1 MSAEIETPAAPAAT
15 APTADLKTS
24 FDASFPDDG
33 LDTPPEA
40 PVREAAVENPPERK
54 SPDTSTSSAKSKET
68 DSSKGATSADASAA
82 SKTST
87 GKADSSSAD
96 DAEAPTDFTP
106 PQVGSSKDL
115 KAWATRVGKW
125 AQKMTSKAATLENE
139 LKQARSQPPKQ
150 AEDTANLS
158 KELAAAKK
166 QLEEYEHNLRLTKY
180 ERSNEYREKYQRPY
194 ETAIARANKEVKE
207 LIAYEPNPEDPENPR
222 ERAATEAD
230 FAEIYNLPLG
240 QATKLARARF
250 GDAAT
255 IMLQHRQNIRQLAES
270 AYQAVEEYRA
280 KGGEEEQRT
289 KAEAAQ
295 RETAMGQMFEKA
307 REGHAKRAPKLFMER
322 DGDEEGN
329 ALLAKGRD
337 FAASVF
343 GGSEGLTAP
352 QVSFRDAMAY
362 NRLSCYPRLVRDVKK
377 LESDLAEAQK
387 TIESLRSSSPGPA
400 KAGGE
405 KKSEDSSKL
414 SALEAFDREVPA

>member
-1 MSAEIETPAAPAAT
+1 MPELETPAAPATA
-15 APTADLKTS
+15 APTADLKSS
-24 FDASFPDDG
+24 FDTSFPDDG

-40 PVREAAVENPPERK
+40 PAKPDKPETPEKPVKGEAPEK
-54 SPDTSTSSAKSKET
+54 PIKPEVPAKPEKPKAPDKPESAT
-68 DSSKGATSADASAA
+68 DD
-82 SKTST
+82 
-87 GKADSSSAD
+87 
-96 DAEAPTDFTP
+96 EAPTDFTP

-307 REGHAKRAPKLFMER
+307 REGHAKRAPKLFTER

-329 ALLAKGRD
+329 SLLTKGRD
-337 FAASVF
+337 FASSVF
-343 GGSEGLTAP
+343 GGNEGLTP
-352 QVSFRDAMAY
+352 QQIAFRDGMAY
-362 NRLSCYPRLVRDVKK
+362 NRLAAYPRLIRDVKK
-377 LESDLAEAQK
+377 LEADLAEAQK
-387 TIESLRSSSPGPA
+387 TIEGLRSSGPGPA
-400 KAGGE
+400 KGGAD
-405 KKSEDSSKL
+405 KKGADTSKMGV
-414 SALEAFDREVPA
+414 LEAFDAQMPG